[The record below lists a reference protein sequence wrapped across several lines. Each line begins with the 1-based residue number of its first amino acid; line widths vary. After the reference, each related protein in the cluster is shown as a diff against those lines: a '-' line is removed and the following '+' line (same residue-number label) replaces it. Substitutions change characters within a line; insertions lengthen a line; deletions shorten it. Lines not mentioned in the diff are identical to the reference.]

1 MPNDLLKKLKEKKA
15 ELEKQAK
22 QLSTAYN
29 QIAGKI
35 SQLDELIKE
44 ENDRKDS

>member
-1 MPNDLLKKLKEKKA
+1 MSDIIKKLKEKKT
-15 ELEKQAK
+15 ELEKQLK
-22 QLSTAYN
+22 QLSNAFN
-29 QIAGKI
+29 QIMGKI

>member
-1 MPNDLLKKLKEKKA
+1 MLDTVKKLKEKKT
-15 ELEKQAK
+15 ELEKQLK
-22 QLSTAYN
+22 QLSNAFN
-29 QIAGKI
+29 QIMGKI